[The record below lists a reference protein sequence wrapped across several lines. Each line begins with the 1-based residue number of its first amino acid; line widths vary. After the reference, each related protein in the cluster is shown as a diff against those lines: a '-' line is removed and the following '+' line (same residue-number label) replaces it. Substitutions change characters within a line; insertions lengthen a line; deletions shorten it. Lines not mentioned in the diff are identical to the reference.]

1 MKRLILLGATGSIG
15 LRTLELVSS
24 FPDEFSVAGIAA
36 RGSNVERIADICRKY
51 APRAVALLDTEAR
64 DRLAGLLPSPRPELL
79 AGVKGLV
86 ALVRAEA
93 GRRDGRL
100 PAPIGPIVM
109 MSPCRTTSR
118 APRATSRSDPNIAPL
133 VATHPT

>member
-86 ALVRAEA
+86 ALAGEVDADLVVSALVGGVGLLPTMAAIEA
-93 GRRDGRL
+93 RQ
-100 PAPIGPIVM
+100 
-109 MSPCRTTSR
+109 SR
-118 APRATSRSDPNIAPL
+118 AR
-133 VATHPT
+133 